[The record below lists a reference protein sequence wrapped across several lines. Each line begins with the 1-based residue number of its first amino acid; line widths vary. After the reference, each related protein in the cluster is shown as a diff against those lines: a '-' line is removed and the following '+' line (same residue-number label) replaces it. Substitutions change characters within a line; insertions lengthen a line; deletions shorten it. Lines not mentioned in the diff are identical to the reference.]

1 MDDDT
6 PQIPLTPVEQF
17 GVHVREM
24 RTARKMGVRGLGKA
38 IGCSGAY
45 VSKVEN
51 AKIVPN
57 MKFAEGCDRVF
68 GTGTLLAHQLRQ
80 ALEGDHPDRFEPY
93 TQRERKAAQ
102 ILDYSTMFVPGLFQ
116 TPEYARALYR
126 AGAPRLST
134 AAIESRLAARMR
146 RHEVLERDNPA
157 EVWAILYEA
166 CVRTL
171 VGSSQ
176 VMAQQLERLA
186 LEADAPNVTLQFIPF
201 DVVPAIG
208 TAFTLLTF
216 ERGST
221 VLHVEGPQGG
231 RPLET
236 PKAVKTGLAIFDRL
250 RAEAL
255 GHDASVA
262 RIQDI
267 RKEYPQ

>member
-6 PQIPLTPVEQF
+6 PQTPLTPIEQF
-17 GVHVREM
+17 GVDLRAL
-24 RTARKMGVRGLGKA
+24 RTARRMSVRGLGA
-38 IGCSGAY
+38 AVGCSGAY

-51 AKIVPN
+51 AKLVPSE
-57 MKFAEGCDRVF
+57 KFAEGCDRTF
-68 GTGTLLAHQLRQ
+68 GTGTLLVRQ
-80 ALEGDHPDRFEPY
+80 RQQAIEGDHPIWFEPY
-93 TQRERKAAQ
+93 TQRERKAHQ

-126 AGAPRLST
+126 ASAPRLS
-134 AAIESRLAARMR
+134 APAIESRLAARMR
-146 RHEVLERDNPA
+146 RHEVLESGNPP

-171 VGSSQ
+171 VGSRG
-176 VMAQQLERLA
+176 VMAQQLERLTD
-186 LEADAPNVTLQFIPF
+186 EAGAPNITVQFMPF
-201 DVVPAIG
+201 NVVPAIG
-208 TAFTLLTF
+208 TAFTLLAF
-216 ERGST
+216 DGSPT

-262 RIQDI
+262 RIRQI
-267 RKEYPQ
+267 HEEYAQ